1 MGGSGRADADEAR
14 RVAALRD
21 LAVLDTP
28 PEERF
33 DRVTRLAQQLFDV
46 QMAFISL
53 VDADRLFLK
62 SRQGTAARETPR
74 EGMFCAAAIQQPTT
88 MVVPDAALDPRFTAA
103 PFVTGDPHI
112 RFYAGRPLATAGGER
127 VGTLCLMDRRPREFT
142 AEDEALLTDLAA
154 WVEKELSADAELG
167 RAAEVQRGLL
177 PTAAPDVPGWDLAGA
192 CLPAHGV
199 GGDFYDWQATPG
211 RLLLTLADVM
221 DRGLGAAIIAA
232 TVRSVLRGLGRHE
245 DVGEALALAERVL
258 EPDLDRAG
266 AFVTAFHAALDPATG
281 ALRYSDAGHG
291 LAVLRT
297 ADGDLRRLS
306 AQGPPLGVV
315 VGEPRAAGEVTLA
328 PGDALAVVS
337 DGVLERGDRALDPED
352 VLAGPLGAATSAA
365 DAVARVLAG
374 ADTATDRP
382 DDLTV
387 VVLRRENG

>member
-1 MGGSGRADADEAR
+1 MGGTARADADEAR
-14 RVAALRD
+14 RLAALRD

-46 QMAFISL
+46 QMAFVSL
-53 VDADRLFLK
+53 VDSDRLFLK

-88 MVVPDAALDPRFTAA
+88 LVVPDAARDPRFTAA
-103 PFVTGDPHI
+103 PFVTGAPHI
-112 RFYAGRPLATAGGER
+112 RFYAGRPLATVGGER

-142 AEDEALLTDLAA
+142 AEDEALLSDLAA

-177 PTAAPDVPGWDLAGA
+177 PAAAPDVPGWDLAGA
-192 CLPAHGV
+192 CLPARGV
-199 GGDFYDWQATPG
+199 GGDFYDWQAAPG

-281 ALRYSDAGHG
+281 VLRYSDAGHG
-291 LAVLRT
+291 LAVVRT
-297 ADGDLRRLS
+297 ADGALRRLS
-306 AQGPPLGVV
+306 AHGPPLGVV
-315 VGEPRAAGEVTLA
+315 VGEPRSAGEVALA

-352 VLAGPLGAATSAA
+352 VLAAPLGAATSAA

-374 ADTATDRP
+374 AGPATDRP

>member
-1 MGGSGRADADEAR
+1 MGETGRGDADEAR
-14 RVAALRD
+14 RVAALRELD
-21 LAVLDTP
+21 VLDTP

-46 QMAFISL
+46 QMAFVSL

-62 SRQGTAARETPR
+62 SRQGTVVRQTPR
-74 EGMFCAAAIQQPTT
+74 DGMFCAVAVEQPATLA
-88 MVVPDAALDPRFTAA
+88 VADAALDPRFAVA
-103 PFVTGDPHI
+103 PFVTGGPHI
-112 RFYAGRPLATAGGER
+112 RFYAGRPLATPAGER
-127 VGTLCLMDRRPREFT
+127 VGTLCLMDRRPREFS

-167 RAAEVQRGLL
+167 RAAQVQRGLL
-177 PTAAPDVPGWDLAGA
+177 PTAAPEVPGWDLAGA

-199 GGDFYDWQATPG
+199 GGDFYDWQLAPG

-232 TVRSVLRGLGRHE
+232 TVRSVLRGVGRHE
-245 DVGEALALAERVL
+245 DVGDAVALAERVL

-266 AFVTAFHAALDPATG
+266 AFVTAFHAELDPATG
-281 ALRYSDAGHG
+281 VLRY
-291 LAVLRT
+291 
-297 ADGDLRRLS
+297 ADGALRRLP

-315 VGEPRAAGEVTLA
+315 VGEPRVAAEVALA
-328 PGDALAVVS
+328 PGDTLAVLS

-352 VLAGPLGAATSAA
+352 VLAAPLGAATSAA
-365 DAVARVLAG
+365 DAVARVLAAAG
-374 ADTATDRP
+374 TATDRP

>member
-1 MGGSGRADADEAR
+1 MGEAGRGDADEAR
-14 RVAALRD
+14 RVTALRELD
-21 LAVLDTP
+21 VLDTP

-46 QMAFISL
+46 QMAFVSL

-62 SRQGTAARETPR
+62 SRQGTVARETPR
-74 EGMFCAAAIQQPTT
+74 DGMFCAVAVEQPATL
-88 MVVPDAALDPRFTAA
+88 VVPDAAQDPRFAVA
-103 PFVTGDPHI
+103 PFVAGDPHI
-112 RFYAGRPLATAGGER
+112 RFYAGRPLAAPGGER
-127 VGTLCLMDRRPREFT
+127 VGTLCLMDRRPREFS
-142 AEDEALLTDLAA
+142 AEDEALLADLAA

-177 PTAAPDVPGWDLAGA
+177 PTVAPDVPGWDLAGA

-199 GGDFYDWQATPG
+199 GGDFYDWQVAPG

-232 TVRSVLRGLGRHE
+232 TVRSVLRGVGRHE
-245 DVGEALALAERVL
+245 DVGAAVALAERVL

-281 ALRYSDAGHG
+281 VLRYADAGHG

-297 ADGDLRRLS
+297 SSGALRRLP

-315 VGEPRAAGEVTLA
+315 VGVPRVAAEVALA
-328 PGDALAVVS
+328 PGDTLAVVS

-352 VLAGPLGAATSAA
+352 LLAAPLGAATSAA
-365 DAVARVLAG
+365 DAVARVLAAAG
-374 ADTATDRP
+374 TATDRP

>member
-281 ALRYSDAGHG
+281 VLRYSDAGHG

>member
-1 MGGSGRADADEAR
+1 MGETARDDVDEAR
-14 RVAALRD
+14 RVAALRE

-33 DRVTRLAQQLFDV
+33 DRVTRLAQQLFGV

-62 SRQGTAARETPR
+62 SHQGTTAQETPR
-74 EGMFCAAAIQQPTT
+74 DGMFCAVAIEQPSTL
-88 MVVPDAALDPRFTAA
+88 VVPDAALDPRFAAA
-103 PFVTGDPHI
+103 PFVTGDPRI
-112 RFYAGRPLATAGGER
+112 RFYAGRPLATPGGER

-142 AEDEALLTDLAA
+142 AQDEALLADLAA
-154 WVEKELSADAELG
+154 WVEKELSADAELE
-167 RAAEVQRGLL
+167 RAAQVQRGLL
-177 PTAAPDVPGWDLAGA
+177 PTAAPQVPGWDLAGA

-281 ALRYSDAGHG
+281 VLRYADAGHG

>member
-365 DAVARVLAG
+365 DAVARVLAAAG
-374 ADTATDRP
+374 TATDRP

>member
-142 AEDEALLTDLAA
+142 TEDEALLTDLAA

-199 GGDFYDWQATPG
+199 GGDFYDWQAAPG

-281 ALRYSDAGHG
+281 VLRYSDAGHG

-297 ADGDLRRLS
+297 ADGALRRLS

-374 ADTATDRP
+374 AGTATDRP

>member
-1 MGGSGRADADEAR
+1 MGGTARADADEAR

-33 DRVTRLAQQLFDV
+33 DRVTRLAQQLFGV

-53 VDADRLFLK
+53 VDTDRLFLK
-62 SRQGTAARETPR
+62 SRQGTEARETPR
-74 EGMFCAAAIQQPTT
+74 EGMFCAAAIQQPAT

-142 AEDEALLTDLAA
+142 AEDEALLSDLAA

-199 GGDFYDWQATPG
+199 GGDFYDWQAIPG
-211 RLLLTLADVM
+211 RLLVTLADVM

-281 ALRYSDAGHG
+281 VLRYSDAGHG

-297 ADGDLRRLS
+297 ADGGLHRLS

-352 VLAGPLGAATSAA
+352 VLAVPLGAATSAA

-374 ADTATDRP
+374 AGPATDRP

>member
-177 PTAAPDVPGWDLAGA
+177 PTAAPDAPGWDLAGA

-281 ALRYSDAGHG
+281 VLRYSDAGHG